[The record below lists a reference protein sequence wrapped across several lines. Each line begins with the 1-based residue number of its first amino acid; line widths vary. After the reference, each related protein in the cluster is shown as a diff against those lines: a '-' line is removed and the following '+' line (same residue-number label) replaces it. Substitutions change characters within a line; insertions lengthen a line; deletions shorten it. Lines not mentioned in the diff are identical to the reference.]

1 MNKTG
6 SVLNR
11 KPYIVSLVRKVS
23 DLMFISTLSENWWSK
38 RPARDPVLLMINKI
52 MTVFVSFN
60 KRELGRI
67 EWIGRIRSNELRRT
81 TVLSV
86 CSASLLL
93 SSTGCAIGQGS
104 AQTASAVEDRPT
116 ISIMAPLHFPSPPS
130 NDIINHIEQL
140 TNSNVDITW
149 VPDGVYSD
157 KMFAALTTNSLKKVT
172 FVKSTDYIFMA
183 DTMRSGVFWD
193 IGPYLDE
200 FDNLRHLDHNIMKQ
214 SSVDGHI
221 YGLYTE
227 RPSSRQG
234 IIIRQDWLEKVH
246 LKPPTTIDELY
257 EVIRQ
262 FTYNDPDGNGVQDT
276 VGLADRNDLVYGA
289 FKTLGSYFGTPNNWE
304 LKDGKFIPDF
314 ETQGYIDTMDFM
326 RKLYNEK
333 LINSDF
339 AVTSKDIQRNLL
351 ITGKAGI
358 YIGSMSDA
366 QRLSTEAVVVNPKA
380 TFTLVNRIEGPM
392 GYRIWSMPNYNG
404 LYLFSKKAIKS
415 EDELREMLAF
425 FDRSME
431 KDIANMMM
439 YGLEGRH
446 YEVRNG
452 MAYLPESTSELR
464 INEVNALYTLM
475 IADLSNPN
483 VMKAAQKEPLTELA
497 DRLVADNEKYL
508 VKDPSVSLH
517 SRTYDEHGQ
526 ELNSIITEAAYNYML
541 GQIDLDGYKKE
552 VEKWKR
558 SGGTK
563 VIEELQQQYEAG
575 NK

>member
-1 MNKTG
+1 MNNTG
-6 SVLNR
+6 NVLNK
-11 KPYIVSLVRKVS
+11 KPYIVSLLRKVS
-23 DLMFISTLSENWWSK
+23 DFMFISTLSEKWSSK
-38 RPARDPVLLMINKI
+38 RTNHDQFVNDINEIMPA
-52 MTVFVSFN
+52 FVSMN
-60 KRELGRI
+60 KGELGRI
-67 EWIGRIRSNELRRT
+67 GWIRKNQVGKKA
-81 TVLSV
+81 VLAV

-93 SSTGCAIGQGS
+93 VSAGCALSQGN
-104 AQTASAVEDRPT
+104 AKTASAAEDRAT

-130 NDIINHIEQL
+130 NEIINNIEQQ
-140 TNSNVDITW
+140 TNTNVEITW

-157 KMFAALTTNSLKKVT
+157 KMVAALTTSSLKKAT
-172 FVKSTDYIFMA
+172 FVKYTDYIYMA

-200 FDNLRHLDHNIMKQ
+200 FENLRHLDHNIMKQ
-214 SSVDGHI
+214 ASVDGHI

-234 IIIRQDWLEKVH
+234 IIIRQDWLEKLH

-262 FTYNDPDGNGVQDT
+262 FTYNDPDGNGVRDT

-289 FKTLGSYFGTPNNWE
+289 FKTLGSYFGTPNNWQ
-304 LKDGKFIPDF
+304 LDNGKFVADF
-314 ETQGYIDTMDFM
+314 ETQAYIDTMDFM
-326 RKLYNEK
+326 RKLYDEK

-351 ITGKAGI
+351 ITGKAGV
-358 YIGSMSDA
+358 YIGSMSDS
-366 QRLSTEAVVVNPKA
+366 QRLSTEAVAVNPNA
-380 TFTLVNRIEGPM
+380 TFTLVNRIEGPQ
-392 GYRIWSMPNYNG
+392 GYKIWSIPNYNG
-404 LYLFSKKAIKS
+404 LYLFSKKAVKT
-415 EDELREMLAF
+415 EEELREMLAF

-431 KDIANMMM
+431 KDVANMML

-446 YEVRNG
+446 YEERSG
-452 MAYLPESTSELR
+452 MAYLPEATSGLR
-464 INEVNALYTLM
+464 ISEVNALYTLM

-497 DRLVADNEKYL
+497 DRLVADNEKFL

-517 SRTYDEHGQ
+517 SKTYDEHGQ
-526 ELNSIITEAAYNYML
+526 ELNNIITEATYNYML
-541 GQIDLDGYKKE
+541 GQIDLDHFKNE
-552 VEKWKR
+552 VDKWKR

-563 VIEELQQQYEAG
+563 VVEELQDQYESMQ
-575 NK
+575 

>member
-1 MNKTG
+1 MNSTG
-6 SVLNR
+6 NVLNR
-11 KPYIVSLVRKVS
+11 KPYIVSLLKKVS
-23 DLMFISTLSENWWSK
+23 DFKFISTLSENWSSM
-38 RPARDPVLLMINKI
+38 RVIHFPFLNIINKI
-52 MTVFVSFN
+52 MPAFVSFN
-60 KRELGRI
+60 KGELGRI
-67 EWIGRIRSNELRRT
+67 GRIRWNHLRHT
-81 TVLSV
+81 TVLTV

-93 SSTGCAIGQGS
+93 AATGCAVGQGKGE
-104 AQTASAVEDRPT
+104 TASAAEDHPT

-130 NDIINHIEQL
+130 NEIINRIEQQTD
-140 TNSNVDITW
+140 TNVEITW

-157 KMFAALTTNSLKKVT
+157 KMVAALTTNSLKKAT
-172 FVKSTDYIFMA
+172 FVKYNDYIFMA

-193 IGPYLDE
+193 ISPYLDE
-200 FDNLRHLDHNIMKQ
+200 FENLRHLDHNIMKQ
-214 SSVDGHI
+214 ASVDGHI

-234 IIIRQDWLEKVH
+234 IIIRQDWLEHLH

-304 LKDGKFIPDF
+304 LAEGKFVPDF
-314 ETQGYIDTMDFM
+314 ETQAYMDTMDFM
-326 RKLYNEK
+326 RKLYDEK

-351 ITGKAGI
+351 ITGKAGV
-358 YIGSMSDA
+358 YVGSMSDA
-366 QRLSTEAVVVNPKA
+366 QRLSTEAVAVNSKA
-380 TFTLVNRIEGPM
+380 TFTLVNRIEGPQ

-404 LYLFSKKAIKS
+404 LYLFSKKAIKT

-431 KDIANMMM
+431 KDVANMML

-446 YEVRNG
+446 YEERSG
-452 MAYLPESTSELR
+452 MAYLPEATSELR
-464 INEVNALYTLM
+464 ISEVNALYTLM

-483 VMKAAQKEPLTELA
+483 VMKAAQKEPLTEMA
-497 DRLVADNEKYL
+497 DRLVADNEKFL

-517 SRTYDEHGQ
+517 SKTYDEHGQ
-526 ELNSIITEAAYNYML
+526 ELNSIITEASYNYML
-541 GQIDLDGYKKE
+541 GQIDLDGYKNE

-563 VIEELQQQYEAG
+563 VIEELQDQYEG
-575 NK
+575 MQ

>member
-1 MNKTG
+1 MKRA
-6 SVLNR
+6 VL
-11 KPYIVSLVRKVS
+11 
-23 DLMFISTLSENWWSK
+23 T
-38 RPARDPVLLMINKI
+38 A
-52 MTVFVSFN
+52 
-60 KRELGRI
+60 
-67 EWIGRIRSNELRRT
+67 
-81 TVLSV
+81 
-86 CSASLLL
+86 CSASLFLV
-93 SSTGCAIGQGS
+93 SAGCALGQGN
-104 AQTASAVEDRPT
+104 AKTASAAEDRPT

-130 NDIINHIEQL
+130 NEIIKRIEQQ
-140 TNSNVDITW
+140 TNANVEITW

-157 KMFAALTTNSLKKVT
+157 KMAAALTTNSLKKAT
-172 FVKSTDYIFMA
+172 FVKYTDFIYMS

-200 FDNLRHLDHNIMKQ
+200 FENLRHLDHNIMKQ
-214 SSVDGHI
+214 ASVDGHI

-234 IIIRQDWLEKVH
+234 IIIRQDWLEKLQ

-289 FKTLGSYFGTPNNWE
+289 FKTLGSYFGTPNNWQ
-304 LKDGKFIPDF
+304 LDNGKFIADF
-314 ETQGYIDTMDFM
+314 ETQAYIDTMDFM
-326 RKLYNEK
+326 GKLYAEK

-351 ITGKAGI
+351 ITGKAGV

-366 QRLSTEAVVVNPKA
+366 QRLSTEAVTVNPKA
-380 TFTLVNRIEGPM
+380 TFTLVNRLEGPQ
-392 GYRIWSMPNYNG
+392 GYRIWSIPNYNG
-404 LYLFSKKAIKS
+404 LYLFSKKAVKT
-415 EDELREMLAF
+415 EEELREMLAF

-431 KDIANMMM
+431 RDVANMML

-446 YEVRNG
+446 YEERSG
-452 MAYLPESTSELR
+452 MAYLPEATSELR
-464 INEVNALYTLM
+464 ISEVNALYTLM

-497 DRLVADNEKYL
+497 DRLVADNEKFL

-517 SRTYDEHGQ
+517 SKTYDEHGQ
-526 ELNSIITEAAYNYML
+526 ELNNIITEATYNYML
-541 GQIDLDGYKKE
+541 GQIDLDRFKNE
-552 VEKWKR
+552 VDKWKR

-563 VIEELQQQYEAG
+563 VIEELQDQYESMQ
-575 NK
+575 

>member
-1 MNKTG
+1 M
-6 SVLNR
+6 
-11 KPYIVSLVRKVS
+11 
-23 DLMFISTLSENWWSK
+23 
-38 RPARDPVLLMINKI
+38 PAF
-52 MTVFVSFN
+52 VFFN
-60 KRELGRI
+60 KGELGRI
-67 EWIGRIRSNELRRT
+67 GWIRWNQVRQTAILT
-81 TVLSV
+81 V

-93 SSTGCAIGQGS
+93 ASTGCGIGQGS
-104 AQTASAVEDRPT
+104 AKTASAAEDRPT

-130 NDIINHIEQL
+130 HDIIDRIEQQ
-140 TNSNVDITW
+140 TNTNVEITW

-157 KMFAALTTNSLKKVT
+157 KMTAALTTSSLKKAT
-172 FVKSTDYIFMA
+172 FVKYTDYIFMA

-193 IGPYLDE
+193 ISPYLDE
-200 FDNLRHLDHNIMKQ
+200 FENLRHLDHNIMKQ
-214 SSVDGHI
+214 ASVDGHI

-234 IIIRQDWLEKVH
+234 IIIRQDWLEHLH

-276 VGLADRNDLVYGA
+276 IGLADRNDLVYGA
-289 FKTLGSYFGTPNNWE
+289 FKTLGSYFGTPNNWD
-304 LKDGKFIPDF
+304 LKDGQFVPDF
-314 ETQGYIDTMDFM
+314 ETQAYVDTMDFV
-326 RKLYNEK
+326 RKLYDEK

-351 ITGKAGI
+351 ITGKAGV

-366 QRLSTEAVVVNPKA
+366 QRLSTEAVAVNPNA
-380 TFTLVNRIEGPM
+380 TFTLVNRIEGPQ
-392 GYRIWSMPNYNG
+392 GYRIWSIPNYNG
-404 LYLFSKKAIKS
+404 LYLFSKKAVKT
-415 EDELREMLAF
+415 EDELREVLAF

-431 KDIANMMM
+431 KDVANMML

-446 YEVRNG
+446 YEERSG

-464 INEVNALYTLM
+464 ISEVNALYTLM

-483 VMKAAQKEPLTELA
+483 VMKAAQKEPLTEMA
-497 DRLVADNEKYL
+497 DRLVADNEKFL

-517 SRTYDEHGQ
+517 SKTNDEHGQ
-526 ELNSIITEAAYNYML
+526 ELNTIITEATYNYML
-541 GQIDLDGYKKE
+541 GQIDLDGFRSE

-563 VIEELQQQYEAG
+563 VIDELREQYEG
-575 NK
+575 MQ

>member
-1 MNKTG
+1 MNNTG

-11 KPYIVSLVRKVS
+11 KPYIVSLLRKVS
-23 DLMFISTLSENWWSK
+23 DFKFISTLSRKWSDMQSEIY
-38 RPARDPVLLMINKI
+38 PFVNDINKI
-52 MTVFVSFN
+52 MPAFVSWN
-60 KRELGRI
+60 KGELGRI
-67 EWIGRIRSNELRRT
+67 RRIRWNQARNQA
-81 TVLSV
+81 VLTV

-93 SSTGCAIGQGS
+93 VSTGCAMGQGN
-104 AQTASAVEDRPT
+104 APTASAAEDRPT

-130 NDIINHIEQL
+130 NDIIDRIEQQ
-140 TNSNVDITW
+140 TNTNVEITW

-157 KMFAALTTNSLKKVT
+157 KMVAALTTNSLKKAT
-172 FVKSTDYIFMA
+172 FVKFTDYIYMA

-200 FDNLRHLDHNIMKQ
+200 FENLRHLDHNIMKQ
-214 SSVDGHI
+214 ASVDGHI

-234 IIIRQDWLEKVH
+234 IIIRQDWLEHLH

-262 FTYNDPDGNGVQDT
+262 FTYNDPDGDGVKNT
-276 VGLADRNDLVYGA
+276 IGLADRNDLVYGA
-289 FKTLGSYFGTPNNWE
+289 FKTLGSYFGAPNNWQ
-304 LKDGKFIPDF
+304 LQDGKFAADF
-314 ETQGYIDTMDFM
+314 ETQAYVDTMDFM
-326 RKLYNEK
+326 RKLYEEK

-351 ITGKAGI
+351 ITGKAGV
-358 YIGSMSDA
+358 YIGSISDA
-366 QRLSTEAVVVNPKA
+366 QRLSTETVAVNPKA
-380 TFTLVNRIEGPM
+380 TFTLVNRIEGPQ

-404 LYLFSKKAIKS
+404 LYLFSKKAIKT
-415 EDELREMLAF
+415 EDELREMLAY

-431 KDIANMMM
+431 KDVANMML

-446 YEVRNG
+446 YEERSG

-464 INEVNALYTLM
+464 ISEVNALYTLM

-497 DRLVADNEKYL
+497 DRLVADNEKFL

-517 SRTYDEHGQ
+517 SKTYDEHGQ
-526 ELNSIITEAAYNYML
+526 ELNNIITEATYNYML
-541 GQIDLDGYKKE
+541 GQIDLEGFKNE
-552 VEKWKR
+552 VDKWKR

-563 VIEELQQQYEAG
+563 VIDELQEQYEG
-575 NK
+575 MQ